1 MNVHKS
7 CYRAIA
13 NIPAPLTHV
22 KLYSDLKPAN
32 IGFNEHGRIKIFD
45 FGLSR
50 EVNEDTLTSSEQH
63 TSQPRLMTGGAGTP
77 RYMAPEV
84 ATMDS
89 SYGFPADVYSFSILL
104 WQIVTTQTP
113 FANIVCPVQFASK
126 VFKDNKRP
134 SMKYAEFEEL
144 KTLLRAGWSV
154 NPDQRPSFFNVRQ
167 DLINILRKKKESDK
181 SWPTSCDTIQHL
193 SNMPTKKNKN
203 KSKQLDSLARP
214 ALADS
219 PKPGFLS
226 RVSSFRS
233 TSATSSLPSKDDASS
248 SFASKDDA
256 SSSFASKR
264 KTLAKSKLVGSL
276 RRLLNQ
282 TGEHQEDN
290 RGLSMVV
297 PETKHK
303 VLPALPIEMCA

>member
-1 MNVHKS
+1 
-7 CYRAIA
+7 
-13 NIPAPLTHV
+13 
-22 KLYSDLKPAN
+22 
-32 IGFNEHGRIKIFD
+32 
-45 FGLSR
+45 
-50 EVNEDTLTSSEQH
+50 
-63 TSQPRLMTGGAGTP
+63 MTGGAGTP

-84 ATMDS
+84 AKMDN

-126 VFKDNKRP
+126 VFKHNKRP
-134 SMKYAEFEEL
+134 SLKYAEFEEL

-203 KSKQLDSLARP
+203 NSKQLDSLARP

-226 RVSSFRS
+226 RVSSFRC

-248 SFASKDDA
+248 SFASQ
-256 SSSFASKR
+256 R